1 MIQQEVVEEV
11 LDSIEFEDYIKL
23 EAEKFRQTEAYAL
36 LDKEFNVDYKRK
48 VNELRKQYVKIDTG
62 RVQDYCLILTG
73 NDEDVKKFCSGLTNE
88 GLNFFNLKDVV
99 FIFFDYILELQKKN
113 KILSLLNN
121 HFNTKL
127 EIHFRDILIRSLFI
141 GDTLK
146 KDLLGFK
153 SIPTNLVFMVEKAD
167 KSLSYVIEKSEK
179 RIFLRGN
186 T

>member
-1 MIQQEVVEEV
+1 M
-11 LDSIEFEDYIKL
+11 
-23 EAEKFRQTEAYAL
+23 R
-36 LDKEFNVDYKRK
+36 
-48 VNELRKQYVKIDTG
+48 
-62 RVQDYCLILTG
+62 
-73 NDEDVKKFCSGLTNE
+73 
-88 GLNFFNLKDVV
+88 V

>member
-62 RVQDYCLILTG
+62 RVQDYCLVLTG

-99 FIFFDYILELQKKN
+99 FIFFDYILELIEDVIK
-113 KILSLLNN
+113 
-121 HFNTKL
+121 
-127 EIHFRDILIRSLFI
+127 
-141 GDTLK
+141 
-146 KDLLGFK
+146 
-153 SIPTNLVFMVEKAD
+153 
-167 KSLSYVIEKSEK
+167 VIECNVIKKEGDYEENK
-179 RIFLRGN
+179 ETTNDR
-186 T
+186 